1 MDWRLE
7 VSPCLQVE
15 TRTDRIDIS
24 CLEQE
29 DSAWFQDAVDHT
41 ERPPRIEQV
50 FQGFDCAYDI
60 EEVFRERRVLESSV
74 ENVEHLRVGA

>member
-7 VSPCLQVE
+7 VGPRLQVQ
-15 TRTDRIDIS
+15 TRTDRIDIPR
-24 CLEQE
+24 LEQE

-41 ERPPRIEQV
+41 ERPPRSEQV